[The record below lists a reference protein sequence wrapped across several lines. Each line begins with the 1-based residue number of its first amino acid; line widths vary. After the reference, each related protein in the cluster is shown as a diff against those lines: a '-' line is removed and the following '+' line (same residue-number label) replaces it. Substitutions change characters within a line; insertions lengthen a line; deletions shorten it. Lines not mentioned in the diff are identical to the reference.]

1 MSRSQ
6 RRATEQC
13 NEYDTNFSLSKCFY
27 RNACCALV
35 LILIRVHAPGLAG
48 KRPTEKRYQDM
59 LEKASETNVDAWA
72 IAKLSRKYAKETRT
86 RGCWRGSWRHRSAG
100 DPGTPRNPASRG
112 AQAVAEVSSVPGR
125 KSTHTWP
132 SAWELT
138 PPSSTSPQCN
148 LAATL
153 LLMKFT
159 RCGVSMPYSVRRR
172 SRPTQKK
179 KSGKS
184 ILAATRLL

>member
-72 IAKLSRKYAKETRT
+72 IAKLSRKILTMKAR
-86 RGCWRGSWRHRSAG
+86 A
-100 DPGTPRNPASRG
+100 RNL
-112 AQAVAEVSSVPGR
+112 
-125 KSTHTWP
+125 H
-132 SAWELT
+132 LT
-138 PPSSTSPQCN
+138 I
-148 LAATL
+148 
-153 LLMKFT
+153 
-159 RCGVSMPYSVRRR
+159 R
-172 SRPTQKK
+172 
-179 KSGKS
+179 
-184 ILAATRLL
+184 